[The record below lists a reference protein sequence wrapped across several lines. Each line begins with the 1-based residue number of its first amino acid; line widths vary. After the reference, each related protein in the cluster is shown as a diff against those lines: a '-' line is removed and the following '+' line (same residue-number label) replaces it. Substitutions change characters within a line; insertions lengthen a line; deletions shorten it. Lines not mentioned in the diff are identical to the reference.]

1 MTRFAKLLVLL
12 LLLASGWL
20 FWTWDSSPPTV
31 TWVNPPPA
39 LGKATKLTIDLA
51 EEGRGIEA
59 FKIQVF
65 QSGRSH
71 SLLEQ
76 QVDGSGSFFSTGS
89 QQRTL
94 ELSLEPLVEAG
105 SLSEGEVTLEV
116 QVSDSGRIG
125 LWSREISD
133 RRSFVLDL
141 TPPRIEVMSRQ
152 HYLRQGGS
160 QAVLYRVSESSPA
173 SGVLVGNR
181 VFAGYPAPWK
191 GDDVHVCLFALSH
204 DEKAEMS
211 LFVWAEDQNGNRAR
225 TRFQTEILPGR
236 FRKRKINL
244 SDGFF
249 QSVLPEIL
257 DRVPEVKEG
266 ATPLETFLEVND
278 RLRRI
283 NHQQIEEIARKSA
296 ARPLWD
302 RTFIQLSNSKV
313 ESVFSDE
320 RSYYY
325 DGNKVDD
332 QTHLG
337 FDLASVA
344 RTPIECSND
353 GVVAFADYLGIYGNC
368 VIVDHGLGLH
378 SLYAHLSAIQVEP
391 GDRVS
396 RGQSVGLSGQTGLAA
411 GDHLH
416 FSMIVQGVHVNPLE
430 WWDPKWLKRHML
442 SKIKAES
449 DE

>member
-1 MTRFAKLLVLL
+1 MRGSAKLWVLL
-12 LLLASGWL
+12 LLVTSGWI

-31 TWVNPPPA
+31 RWVNPPPG
-39 LGKATKLTIDLA
+39 LGKATKLTIELA
-51 EEGRGIEA
+51 DEGRGIEA
-59 FKIQVF
+59 FKILAL
-65 QSGRSH
+65 QSGQSH
-71 SLLEQ
+71 PLLQ
-76 QVDGSGSFFSTGS
+76 QHVDEVDPSPTGS
-89 QQRTL
+89 LQKTL
-94 ELSLEPLVEAG
+94 EFSLEALVDAG

-116 QVSDSGRIG
+116 RVSDAGRLG
-125 LWSREISD
+125 LWSREALD

-160 QAVLYRVSESSPA
+160 QVVLYRVSESSPA
-173 SGVLVGNR
+173 SGVLVGSR
-181 VFAGYPAPWK
+181 VFAGYPAPWR

-204 DEKAEMS
+204 DENAEASM
-211 LFVWAEDQNGNRAR
+211 FVWAEDQGENRAH
-225 TRFQTEILPGR
+225 TALQTEVLPGR

-249 QSVLPEIL
+249 QSVLPEIV
-257 DRVPEVKEG
+257 DRVPDVKEG
-266 ATPLETFLEVND
+266 TTLLETFLEINGK
-278 RLRRI
+278 LRRT

-302 RTFIQLSNSKV
+302 RTFVQLSNSKV
-313 ESVFSDE
+313 ESVFADE

-325 DGNKVDD
+325 DGNEVDH

-353 GVVAFADYLGIYGNC
+353 GVVAYADYLGIYGNC
-368 VIVDHGLGLH
+368 VIVDHGLGLL

-391 GDRVS
+391 GDRLS
-396 RGQSVGLSGQTGLAA
+396 RGQSVGLSGQTGLAG

-416 FSMIVQGVHVNPLE
+416 FSLIVQGVHVNPLE
-430 WWDPKWLKRHML
+430 WWDAKWVKQHVL
-442 SKIKAES
+442 SKLKAES
-449 DE
+449 NE

>member
-1 MTRFAKLLVLL
+1 M
-12 LLLASGWL
+12 
-20 FWTWDSSPPTV
+20 
-31 TWVNPPPA
+31 TWVNPPPS
-39 LGKATKLTIDLA
+39 LGKTTKLTIDLA
-51 EEGRGIEA
+51 DEGRGIET
-59 FKIQVF
+59 FKVQAF
-65 QSGRSH
+65 QSGQSQL
-71 SLLEQ
+71 LLEQ
-76 QVDGSGSFFSTGS
+76 QVDGSGSFFSAGS

-94 ELSLEPLVEAG
+94 ELSLKLLVDAG
-105 SLSEGEVTLEV
+105 GLSEGEVTLEV

-125 LWSREISD
+125 LWSREVSD

-141 TPPRIEVMSRQ
+141 TPPRIEVTSRQ

-173 SGVLVGNR
+173 SGVLVGSR
-181 VFAGYPAPWK
+181 VFAGHPAPWK

-204 DEKAEMS
+204 DEKAETPM
-211 LFVWAEDQNGNRAR
+211 FVWAEDQGGNRAR
-225 TRFQTEILPGR
+225 TAFQTEILPGR

-244 SDGFF
+244 SDRFF
-249 QSVLPEIL
+249 QSILPEIL
-257 DRVPEVKEG
+257 DRVPDVKEG
-266 ATPLETFLEVND
+266 ATPLETFLEVNGK
-278 RLRRI
+278 LRRI
-283 NHQQIEEIARKSA
+283 NHKQIEEIARKSA

-313 ESVFSDE
+313 ESVFADE

-325 DGNKVDD
+325 DGSTVDH

-353 GVVAFADYLGIYGNC
+353 GVVAYADYLGIYGNC
-368 VIVDHGLGLH
+368 VIVDHGLGLL

-430 WWDPKWLKRHML
+430 WWDPKWVERHVL

-449 DE
+449 HE